1 MAEITQSYN
10 SAKEIAPHN
19 LRPLK
24 IPLKQ
29 HLPIIRRHVKHPGDE
44 AMQLVSIGI
53 NNKSNLPNCSNAL

>member
-53 NNKSNLPNCSNAL
+53 SK